1 MMTEPP
7 SKSEGSDE
15 ICPICDKP
23 KKGHTPNEV
32 LVCSKKMKDLQDSK
46 EG

>member
-1 MMTEPP
+1 MMTDPP
-7 SKSEGSDE
+7 KSEGSEE

-23 KKGHTPNEV
+23 KSGHTPNEV

>member
-7 SKSEGSDE
+7 KSEGSED
-15 ICPICDKP
+15 ICPVCNKP
-23 KKGHTPNEV
+23 KSKHTPEEV
-32 LVCSKKMKDLQDSK
+32 MVCSKKMKDLVDSK

>member
-7 SKSEGSDE
+7 KSEGSDK
-15 ICPICDKP
+15 ICPICEKP
-23 KKGHTPNEV
+23 KIGHTPDEV

>member
-7 SKSEGSDE
+7 PKSEGSEE
-15 ICPICDKP
+15 ICPICVKP
-23 KKGHTPNEV
+23 KIGHTPNEV